1 MGKKVLIVI
10 LVILVIALIGG
21 GIYYFLN
28 NNEETESQSAN
39 MNVDEENI
47 VTNTANENA
56 QDTENDAETTGTNG
70 NILVAYYSYTGN
82 TEEFANIIAEETGG
96 TLFEIQRA
104 NAYSDLYTEAEE
116 EINNNERPEL
126 ASMPENVEQYDTIF
140 IGYPIWWDRAPAMI
154 NTFLDNIDLEGKTV
168 IPFCTSSSDSIEGSM
183 TDIRNSAGDA
193 NILDGLRLSGS
204 GVESSRSTI
213 QNWLS
218 ELGF

>member
-1 MGKKVLIVI
+1 MGKKIGIVI
-10 LVILVIALIGG
+10 LIIIIIALIAGG
-21 GIYYFLN
+21 LYYFLN
-28 NNEETESQSAN
+28 NNGETQNQSAN
-39 MNVDEENI
+39 MNEQEENI
-47 VTNTANENA
+47 VANDINEN
-56 QDTENDAETTGTNG
+56 TKSNSS

-104 NAYSDLYTEAEE
+104 NDYSDLYTEAEE
-116 EINNNERPEL
+116 EINNNEKPEL
-126 ASMPENVEQYDTIF
+126 ASMPDNVEQYDTIF

-154 NTFLDNIDLEGKTV
+154 NTFLDNINLEGKTV

-193 NILDGLRLSGS
+193 NILEGLRLSGS

>member
-1 MGKKVLIVI
+1 MGKKIGIVI
-10 LVILVIALIGG
+10 LVIIIIALIAGG
-21 GIYYFLN
+21 LYYFLN
-28 NNEETESQSAN
+28 NNGETQNQSAN
-39 MNVDEENI
+39 MNEQEENI
-47 VTNTANENA
+47 VANDINEN
-56 QDTENDAETTGTNG
+56 TESNSS

-96 TLFEIQRA
+96 TLFEIQRS
-104 NAYSDLYTEAEE
+104 NDYSDLYTEAEE
-116 EINNNERPEL
+116 EINNNEKPEL
-126 ASMPENVEQYDTIF
+126 ASMPDNVEQYDTIF
-140 IGYPIWWDRAPAMI
+140 IGYPIWWDRVPAMI

-193 NILDGLRLSGS
+193 NILEGLRLSGS